1 MRVGTVASRYAKALF
16 SLAEENKT
24 APQLF
29 DEMRAL
35 QQALFADENL
45 AEALSSR
52 SMSGPERVQLLT
64 KALAGQKISEPV
76 LNLLLLMA
84 EKGRLSLYPEVVEGF
99 QTQLDSS
106 MGVARG
112 EVRAATPVSAEE
124 RNRLEKMIHQALG
137 KKVILTYRQDPSVIG
152 GLVAS
157 VGSYTFDDSVE
168 SHLRRLNEELKRRVH

>member
-16 SLAEENKT
+16 GLAEENKA
-24 APQLF
+24 APQIF
-29 DEMRAL
+29 EEIRAL
-35 QQALFADENL
+35 NEALFADETL
-45 AEALSSR
+45 KEVLSSR
-52 SMSGPERVQLLT
+52 TISGPERVQMLT
-64 KALAGQKISEPV
+64 KALASQKISEPV
-76 LNLLLLMA
+76 RNLLLLMA
-84 EKGRLSLYPEVVEGF
+84 EKGRLGLFPEVVLGF
-99 QTQLDSS
+99 QAQLDNS

-112 EVRAATPVSAEE
+112 EVRAATPLSMDDRA
-124 RNRLEKMIHQALG
+124 RLEKMIHQALG